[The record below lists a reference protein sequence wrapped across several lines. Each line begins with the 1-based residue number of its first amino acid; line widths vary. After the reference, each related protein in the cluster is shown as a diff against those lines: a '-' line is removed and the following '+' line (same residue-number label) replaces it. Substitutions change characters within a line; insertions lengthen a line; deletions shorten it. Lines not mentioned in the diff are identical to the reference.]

1 MGVANQCIT
10 GKQMAAQ
17 NMSTS
22 LESLTRRHGVKV
34 VSAVNVEECILAVGD
49 VVGHECILAASR
61 MNNAIVLFLNSV
73 EKANEIVEKGV
84 VIGGLFTPVLPLSTP
99 AKKVTLSNVPP
110 FITDEMLDK
119 ELSRFG
125 KIVSP
130 MKKIALRSKSDL
142 IKHVVSFRRFI
153 YMILKDNR
161 TELNLNL
168 KLRVDD
174 FDYTVFVSTDVMK
187 CFGCGKMGHLV
198 RVCPDKNGTN
208 AQDASSENGV
218 QVREEGTPDN
228 VPDPVQAEP
237 RPSTSGLT
245 DTVPLLQI
253 EEVNQATVNNN
264 GENDLVVPV
273 VVGNESKVDENM
285 DIPNV
290 SVVLNKMSP
299 SESVNLGDSL
309 MMDIDQAVF
318 KTPLKRKKKDKV
330 SESKQARKTENE
342 KESDVDDVGSE
353 SDFSDSGASSC
364 SQNEWTCQDYDTEEI
379 RKFLKLTK
387 NLRGIQVADYFPDI
401 KRFVENTRMFMS
413 EGCFTNKEV
422 YRLKK
427 IVTKLQNQLKS

>member
-1 MGVANQCIT
+1 MGVRASPT
-10 GKQMAAQ
+10 SVSLESMAAQ
-17 NMSTS
+17 NTNTS

-61 MNNAIVLFLNSV
+61 MNNAFVLFLNSV
-73 EKANEIVEKGV
+73 EKANEVVEKGV
-84 VIGGLFTPVLPLSTP
+84 VIGGLFTLVLPLSTP

-110 FITDEMLDK
+110 FITDEMLNK

-130 MKKIALRSKSDL
+130 MKKITLGSKSDL

-174 FDYTVFVSTDVMK
+174 FDYTVFVSTDGMK
-187 CFGCGKMGHLV
+187 CFGCGKTGHLV
-198 RVCPDKNGTN
+198 RVCPDKSGTN

-218 QVREEGTPDN
+218 QVRDEGTTNN
-228 VPDPVQAEP
+228 VSDPIQVEP

-245 DTVPLLQI
+245 DTVPLSQT
-253 EEVNQATVNNN
+253 EEVNQATKNNN
-264 GENDLVVPV
+264 GENNLVVSV
-273 VVGNESKVDENM
+273 VVGNESKGHENILM
-285 DIPNV
+285 NP
-290 SVVLNKMSP
+290 P
-299 SESVNLGDSL
+299 ESANLDDDL
-309 MMDIDQAVF
+309 MMDMDQAVF

-330 SESKQARKTENE
+330 SESKQARKTENAM
-342 KESDVDDVGSE
+342 ESDADDIGSE

-364 SQNEWTCQDYDTEEI
+364 SQEEWTCQNYHTEEI

-387 NLRGIQVADYFPDI
+387 NLRGVQVADYFPDI

-427 IVTKLQNQLKS
+427 FVTKLQNQLQT

>member
-1 MGVANQCIT
+1 
-10 GKQMAAQ
+10 MAAQ

-228 VPDPVQAEP
+228 VPDPIQAEP

-330 SESKQARKTENE
+330 SESKQVWREEQTT
-342 KESDVDDVGSE
+342 DTVGVA
-353 SDFSDSGASSC
+353 SGLGEA
-364 SQNEWTCQDYDTEEI
+364 
-379 RKFLKLTK
+379 F
-387 NLRGIQVADYFPDI
+387 I
-401 KRFVENTRMFMS
+401 KQ
-413 EGCFTNKEV
+413 K
-422 YRLKK
+422 
-427 IVTKLQNQLKS
+427 

>member
-1 MGVANQCIT
+1 MGGAGVRASPTSISLES
-10 GKQMAAQ
+10 MAAQ
-17 NMSTS
+17 NTITS

-61 MNNAIVLFLNSV
+61 MNNAFVLFLNSV
-73 EKANEIVEKGV
+73 EKANEVVEKGV
-84 VIGGLFTPVLPLSTP
+84 VIGGLFTLVLPLSTP

-110 FITDEMLDK
+110 FITDEMLNK

-130 MKKIALRSKSDL
+130 MKKITLGSKSDL

-174 FDYTVFVSTDVMK
+174 FDYTIFVSTDGMK
-187 CFGCGKMGHLV
+187 CFGCGKTGHLV
-198 RVCPDKNGTN
+198 RVCPDKSGTN
-208 AQDASSENGV
+208 AQDASCENGV
-218 QVREEGTPDN
+218 QVRDEGTTNN
-228 VPDPVQAEP
+228 VSDPIQAEP

-245 DTVPLLQI
+245 DTVSLSPT
-253 EEVNQATVNNN
+253 EEVNQATKNNN

-273 VVGNESKVDENM
+273 VVGNESKVHENM
-285 DIPNV
+285 DISHV
-290 SVVLNKMSP
+290 SVVLNNTSP
-299 SESVNLGDSL
+299 SESVNLDDNL
-309 MMDIDQAVF
+309 MMDMDQAVF

-330 SESKQARKTENE
+330 SESKQARKTENAM
-342 KESDVDDVGSE
+342 ESDADDIGSE

-364 SQNEWTCQDYDTEEI
+364 SQEEWTCQNYHTEEI

-387 NLRGIQVADYFPDI
+387 NLRGG
-401 KRFVENTRMFMS
+401 T
-413 EGCFTNKEV
+413 GC
-422 YRLKK
+422 RLF
-427 IVTKLQNQLKS
+427 SRH

>member
-1 MGVANQCIT
+1 
-10 GKQMAAQ
+10 MAAQ
-17 NMSTS
+17 NTITS

-61 MNNAIVLFLNSV
+61 MNNAFVLFLNSV
-73 EKANEIVEKGV
+73 EKANEVVEKGV
-84 VIGGLFTPVLPLSTP
+84 VIGGLFTLVLPLSTP

-110 FITDEMLDK
+110 FITDEMLNK

-130 MKKIALRSKSDL
+130 MKKITLGSKSDL

-174 FDYTVFVSTDVMK
+174 FDSTVFVSTDGMK
-187 CFGCGKMGHLV
+187 CFGCGKTGHLV

-208 AQDASSENGV
+208 AQDASRENGV
-218 QVREEGTPDN
+218 QVRDEGTTDN
-228 VPDPVQAEP
+228 VSDPIQAEP

-245 DTVPLLQI
+245 DTVPLSQT
-253 EEVNQATVNNN
+253 EEVNQATKNNN
-264 GENDLVVPV
+264 GENDWVVPV
-273 VVGNESKVDENM
+273 VVGNESKVHENILM
-285 DIPNV
+285 NP
-290 SVVLNKMSP
+290 P
-299 SESVNLGDSL
+299 ESANLDDDL
-309 MMDIDQAVF
+309 MMDMDQAVF

-330 SESKQARKTENE
+330 SESKQARKTENAM
-342 KESDVDDVGSE
+342 ESDADDIGSE

-364 SQNEWTCQDYDTEEI
+364 SQEEWTCQNYHTEEI

-387 NLRGIQVADYFPDI
+387 NLRGVQVADYFPDI

-427 IVTKLQNQLKS
+427 FVTKLQNQLQS

>member
-1 MGVANQCIT
+1 
-10 GKQMAAQ
+10 MAAQ
-17 NMSTS
+17 NTITS

-61 MNNAIVLFLNSV
+61 MNNAFVLFLNSV
-73 EKANEIVEKGV
+73 EKANEVVEKGV
-84 VIGGLFTPVLPLSTP
+84 VIGGLFTLVLPLSTP

-110 FITDEMLDK
+110 FITDEMLNK

-130 MKKIALRSKSDL
+130 MKKITLGSKSDL

-174 FDYTVFVSTDVMK
+174 FDYTVFVSTDGMK
-187 CFGCGKMGHLV
+187 CFGCGKTGHLV

-218 QVREEGTPDN
+218 QVRDEGTTDI
-228 VPDPVQAEP
+228 VSDPIQVEP

-245 DTVPLLQI
+245 DTVPLSQT
-253 EEVNQATVNNN
+253 EEVNQATKNNN

-273 VVGNESKVDENM
+273 VVGNESKVHENILM
-285 DIPNV
+285 NP
-290 SVVLNKMSP
+290 P
-299 SESVNLGDSL
+299 ESANLDDDL
-309 MMDIDQAVF
+309 MMDMDQAVF

-330 SESKQARKTENE
+330 SESKQARKTENAM
-342 KESDVDDVGSE
+342 ESDADDIGSE

-364 SQNEWTCQDYDTEEI
+364 SQEEWTCQNYHTEEI

-387 NLRGIQVADYFPDI
+387 NLRGVQVADYFPDI

-427 IVTKLQNQLKS
+427 FVTKLQNQLQS

>member
-1 MGVANQCIT
+1 M
-10 GKQMAAQ
+10 
-17 NMSTS
+17 
-22 LESLTRRHGVKV
+22 
-34 VSAVNVEECILAVGD
+34 VSAVNVEQCILAVGD

-61 MNNAIVLFLNSV
+61 MNNAFVLFLNSV
-73 EKANEIVEKGV
+73 ENANKVVEKGV
-84 VIGGLFTPVLPLSTP
+84 VIGGLFTLVLPLSTP

-110 FITDEMLDK
+110 FITDEMLNK

-130 MKKIALRSKSDL
+130 MKKITLGSKSDL
-142 IKHVVSFRRFI
+142 IKHVVLFRRFI

-187 CFGCGKMGHLV
+187 CFGCSKTGHLV
-198 RVCPDKNGTN
+198 RVCPDKSGTN
-208 AQDASSENGV
+208 AQDVSSENGV
-218 QVREEGTPDN
+218 QVRDEGTTNN
-228 VPDPVQAEP
+228 VSDPIQAEP
-237 RPSTSGLT
+237 RPSISGLT
-245 DTVPLLQI
+245 DTVPLSQT
-253 EEVNQATVNNN
+253 EEVKQATKNNN

-273 VVGNESKVDENM
+273 VVGNESKVHEDM
-285 DIPNV
+285 D
-290 SVVLNKMSP
+290 MSP
-299 SESVNLGDSL
+299 SESVNLDDNL
-309 MMDIDQAVF
+309 MMDMDQAVF

-330 SESKQARKTENE
+330 SESKQARKTENAM
-342 KESDVDDVGSE
+342 ESDADDIGSK

-364 SQNEWTCQDYDTEEI
+364 SQEELTCQNYHTEEI

-387 NLRGIQVADYFPDI
+387 NLRGVQVADYFPGI

-427 IVTKLQNQLKS
+427 IVTKLQNQLQS

>member
-1 MGVANQCIT
+1 M
-10 GKQMAAQ
+10 
-17 NMSTS
+17 
-22 LESLTRRHGVKV
+22 

-61 MNNAIVLFLNSV
+61 MNNAFVLFLNSV
-73 EKANEIVEKGV
+73 EKANEVVEKGV
-84 VIGGLFTPVLPLSTP
+84 VIGGLFTLVLPLSTP

-110 FITDEMLDK
+110 FITDEMLNK

-130 MKKIALRSKSDL
+130 MKKITLGSKSDL

-174 FDYTVFVSTDVMK
+174 FDYTVFVSTDGMQ
-187 CFGCGKMGHLV
+187 CFGCGKTGHLV
-198 RVCPDKNGTN
+198 RVCPDKSGTN
-208 AQDASSENGV
+208 AQDASCENGV
-218 QVREEGTPDN
+218 QVRDEGTTDN
-228 VPDPVQAEP
+228 VSDPIQAEP

-245 DTVPLLQI
+245 DTVPLSQT
-253 EEVNQATVNNN
+253 EEVNQATKNNN

-273 VVGNESKVDENM
+273 VVGNESKVHENM
-285 DIPNV
+285 DISHV
-290 SVVLNKMSP
+290 SVVLNNMSH
-299 SESVNLGDSL
+299 SESVNLDDNL
-309 MMDIDQAVF
+309 MMDMDQAVF

-330 SESKQARKTENE
+330 SESKQARKTENAM
-342 KESDVDDVGSE
+342 ESDADDIGSE

-364 SQNEWTCQDYDTEEI
+364 SQEEWTCQNYHTEEI

-387 NLRGIQVADYFPDI
+387 NLRGVQVADYFPDI

-427 IVTKLQNQLKS
+427 FVTKLQNQLQS